1 MRAMLHQLGDKLGA
15 FFVAHSED
23 ADGLSSIHQWQLR
36 ASAAQSKAAHAY
48 ERLLSLAERSDSG
61 QAHVIAKFLT
71 STFNGQAFTFDLFDL
86 RVVDVVISDDMLAC
100 LDALRWA
107 KADLYKLVPGG
118 DQRVRAVIDD
128 WGLKWPDED

>member
-1 MRAMLHQLGDKLGA
+1 M
-15 FFVAHSED
+15 AHSED
-23 ADGLSSIHQWQLR
+23 AEDLSSTHQWQLR
-36 ASAAQSKAAHAY
+36 AGTAKSRAAHAY

-61 QAHVIAKFLT
+61 QIRVIAQFLA
-71 STFNGQAFTFDLFDL
+71 STYNGQAFPFDPFDL
-86 RVVDVVISDDMLAC
+86 RVVDVAIGDDMLAC

-107 KADLYKLVPGG
+107 KADLYKLVPDG